1 MNDANGAGVLI
12 YGFHSVLARLRRAPD
27 TIRELYVD
35 EARDDG
41 RVRELLKLATDA
53 GLRPHR
59 VGHERL
65 ERLCPRRRHQGV
77 VAVAEAASAPAV
89 ALEELLERIERP
101 ATLLLLDGV
110 TDPRNLGACLR
121 VADGAGVAAV
131 IAPKDHACLLTDVAV
146 QTASGAAETVPYI
159 MVTNLA
165 RAIDTIRDADF
176 WVIGTADEADHS
188 LYEEKLDGSLAWVL
202 GAEGKGLRRL
212 TREHCDVLVS
222 IPMLGQVSSLNVS
235 VAAGVVL
242 YETLRQRQAGPPL
255 GERQPRPPLSAGSA
269 S

>member
-1 MNDANGAGVLI
+1 MLI
-12 YGFHSVLARLRRAPD
+12 YGFHAVLARLRRAPD

-35 EARDDG
+35 ESRDDARARD
-41 RVRELLKLATDA
+41 LLKLAADA
-53 GLRPHR
+53 GLRPHL
-59 VGHERL
+59 VDHARL
-65 ERLCPRRRHQGV
+65 ERLCPRKRHQGV
-77 VAVAEAASAPAV
+77 VAIGEAALPAIT
-89 ALEELLERIERP
+89 LDELLDGIEQP

-131 IAPKDHACLLTDVAV
+131 IAPKDHACMLTDVAV
-146 QTASGAAETVPYI
+146 QTASGAAESVPYI

-165 RAIDTIRDADF
+165 RAMDSLGDAGF
-176 WVIGTADEADHS
+176 WMIGTADEADHS
-188 LYEEKLDGSLAWVL
+188 LYEETLTGPVAWVL

-212 TREHCDVLVS
+212 TRERCDALVS

-242 YETLRQRQAGPPL
+242 YETLRQRTKAGSGP
-255 GERQPRPPLSAGSA
+255 GPLSAGCA